1 MAAQEGF
8 RLGQKRSYRSRFN
21 KLTVGFRIAEVLLLM
36 CRHSRGRIT
45 FSFNGKTHRQM
56 FLLFYGR
63 HVGAP
68 GKGTNMAFPY
78 KAL

>member
-1 MAAQEGF
+1 MAAREGF
-8 RLGQKRSYRSRFN
+8 RIGQIHVLAN
-21 KLTVGFRIAEVLLLM
+21 WTVFTIEEVLLLM
-36 CRHSRGRIT
+36 CRHSRGII
-45 FSFNGKTHRQM
+45 FSFNGKTQWQM

-68 GKGTNMAFPY
+68 REGTNMAFPY

>member
-8 RLGQKRSYRSRFN
+8 RIGQKRSYRSRFS
-21 KLTVGFRIAEVLLLM
+21 KLNSFTIEEVLLLM
-36 CRHSRGRIT
+36 CRHSRGRI
-45 FSFNGKTHRQM
+45 FSFNGKTHLQM

-68 GKGTNMAFPY
+68 RKDTNMAFPY

>member
-1 MAAQEGF
+1 MAAREGF
-8 RLGQKRSYRSRFN
+8 RIGQKRSYQSRFS
-21 KLTVGFRIAEVLLLM
+21 KLNSFYNRISTTLM
-36 CRHSRGRIT
+36 CRHSRGIT
-45 FSFNGKTHRQM
+45 FSFNGKTHGQI

-68 GKGTNMAFPY
+68 RKGTNMAFPY